1 MESSSSKNE
10 SNVSPRAISLTLSGN
25 KVRFHKTLIDM
36 MRVKVTH
43 IKLWVAFW
51 VDNDTHFRS
60 FYGHFHC
67 FKETASIVCKTNDA
81 ITDG

>member
-1 MESSSSKNE
+1 M
-10 SNVSPRAISLTLSGN
+10 TL
-25 KVRFHKTLIDM
+25 KTA
-36 MRVKVTH
+36 H

-60 FYGHFHC
+60 FYGHFYC
-67 FKETASIVCKTNDA
+67 FKETASIVLKTKDA